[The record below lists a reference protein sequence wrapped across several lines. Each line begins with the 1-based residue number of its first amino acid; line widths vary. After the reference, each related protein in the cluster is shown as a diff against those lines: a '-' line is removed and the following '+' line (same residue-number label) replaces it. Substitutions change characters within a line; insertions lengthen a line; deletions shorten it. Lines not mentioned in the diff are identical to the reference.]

1 MTLTTDFGFD
11 AQQDRESVA
20 ERSIAGGRGLYEVPA
35 LFLKQV
41 DVAKRQIRVLAS
53 SAALDRH
60 GEKILP
66 EAFANSI
73 AVFMGNPVVLA
84 AHSHRLD
91 SGEPPVIGRVIK
103 LWIDR
108 QGLWAIIEFA
118 ETELAEQ
125 YWQLYSRGFM
135 RAVSVGFIPKKGEW
149 ASEENVRLYVHTEV
163 ELLEISCV
171 PIPSN
176 PEALVKDTSGRNNWL
191 EMKNA
196 EREEAKIMRE
206 IYAENLDFDAECEE
220 FARLLLTGDCGDDSE
235 LSDSDEEE
243 GEDLNFAEL
252 IEAGMCLDQPV
263 AGLPR
268 NCDQAASAIF
278 EDACDL
284 SAVEAFR
291 TGERGQTAPHSK
303 TEFENPFYEV

>member
-1 MTLTTDFGFD
+1 MAVKTDFDFGS
-11 AQQDRESVA
+11 QQSTQSAVG
-20 ERSIAGGRGLYEVPA
+20 RSIGNGRGLCEVPA

-41 DVAKRQIRVLAS
+41 DTAKRQIRVLAS

-73 AVFMGNPVVLA
+73 AIFMENPVVLA

-91 SGEPPVIGRVIK
+91 SGGPAVIGRVLR
-103 LWIDR
+103 LWITR

-149 ASEENVRLYVHTEV
+149 QQEENVRLYIHTEV

-176 PEALVKDTSGRNNWL
+176 PEALVKDSGKRNTWL
-191 EMKNA
+191 EGKRA
-196 EREEAKIMRE
+196 EREDKEFWRQFEAE
-206 IYAENLDFDAECEE
+206 HPDFDAECEE
-220 FARLLLTGDCGDDSE
+220 FARLLLTGDCDDGLE
-235 LSDSDEEE
+235 LSDNNE
-243 GEDLNFAEL
+243 GIDFAEL
-252 IEAGMCLDQPV
+252 VKAGAHLDQPV
-263 AGLPR
+263 ADLPCS
-268 NCDQAASAIF
+268 CDWIADALR
-278 EDACDL
+278 EDADGVH
-284 SAVEAFR
+284 SAFR
-291 TGERGQTAPHSK
+291 TGERDRLAPLSK